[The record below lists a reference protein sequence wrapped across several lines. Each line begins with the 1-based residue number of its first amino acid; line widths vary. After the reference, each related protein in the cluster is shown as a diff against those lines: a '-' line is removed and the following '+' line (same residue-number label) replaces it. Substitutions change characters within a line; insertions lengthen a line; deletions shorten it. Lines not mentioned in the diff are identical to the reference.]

1 VRVPPDLYL
10 DVRKPVWL
18 DAELHGHVRYDDL
31 NRLVVVSEHAVGI
44 QMVLKDAL
52 AR

>member
-18 DAELHGHVRYDDL
+18 DAELHGHVRYDIMTK
-31 NRLVVVSEHAVGI
+31 LVVVSEHAVGI
-44 QMVLKDAL
+44 QMALKEAL